1 MYLID
6 RQGSELWDE
15 PERDLTIPFFNAFP
29 YRIACTPCDDTNW
42 VSINPCMWYLVWTII
57 LTSLFL
63 YCNSIERN
71 SSDYSEYYELLMCA
85 FVIVLISWQV
95 CICELLFGPVP
106 IASVRNLAPL
116 FSMIQIIHIYN
127 FCIDW
132 YELHCD
138 LSICM
143 YLCGVLR
150 THSGGTRT
158 CTIGILQLQSY
169 QSNTSS
175 YQSVY
180 TWFGV
185 FKSIECALFVWM
197 VMNYWFDQ
205 LTSVYLCDVLWAGP
219 NYIRTQPWSAFQ
231 Q

>member
-29 YRIACTPCDDTNW
+29 YRIARTPCDDTNW
-42 VSINPCMWYLVWTII
+42 VSINRCMWYLVWTII

-71 SSDYSEYYELLMCA
+71 SSDYSEYYELFMCA
-85 FVIVLISWQV
+85 FVIILISWQV

-127 FCIDW
+127 FCFDW
-132 YELHCD
+132 YDLHCD
-138 LSICM
+138 LSIHM

-150 THSGGTRT
+150 LCFRWHPYMYYWHFAIAIIPIQYIFLSI
-158 CTIGILQLQSY
+158 C
-169 QSNTSS
+169 
-175 YQSVY
+175 VY
-180 TWFGV
+180 MYGV
-185 FKSIECALFVWM
+185 FKRIECALFV
-197 VMNYWFDQ
+197 
-205 LTSVYLCDVLWAGP
+205 
-219 NYIRTQPWSAFQ
+219 
-231 Q
+231 